1 MALQAFGIEPPEN
14 ILIDF
19 DFENRVVIMKNKKTK
34 QMIIMFGSEHN
45 CEHSIGVGKQLMDT
59 FKPKTVFLEDSP
71 LEERVSGDEKGL
83 KEEGVTKV
91 VDRLAGEELK
101 EFIMGSIVMNK
112 EAYEV
117 DIKHNM
123 VYQNYYQG
131 V

>member
-1 MALQAFGIEPPEN
+1 
-14 ILIDF
+14 
-19 DFENRVVIMKNKKTK
+19 
-34 QMIIMFGSEHN
+34 
-45 CEHSIGVGKQLMDT
+45 MDT
-59 FKPKTVFLEDSP
+59 FKPKTIFLEDSP
-71 LEERVSGDEKGL
+71 LEERVREEQRDEKGL
-83 KEEGVTKV
+83 KEPGVTKV
-91 VDRLAGEELK
+91 VDRLTGEELK